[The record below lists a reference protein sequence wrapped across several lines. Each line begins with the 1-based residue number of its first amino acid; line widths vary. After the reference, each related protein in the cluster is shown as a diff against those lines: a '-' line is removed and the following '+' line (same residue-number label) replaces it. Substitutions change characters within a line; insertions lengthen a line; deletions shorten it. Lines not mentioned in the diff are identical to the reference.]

1 MTALVFF
8 VVYAGLA
15 AFLAA
20 TAIRAVMY
28 ARQPLH
34 LRWELYPVPH
44 EPAERVVHGGSYFE
58 EPKWWEKPRT
68 VNRLT
73 ELKFMLSEMLF
84 LKALWEFN
92 RGLWF
97 RSFPFHAG
105 LYLLIASVKL
115 LILSALLTIFWPAAM
130 AGAFGAVLGGLVAV
144 FGALGAFLAMIG
156 AFTLLLKRLRDPDLK
171 NYTAPGDVFN
181 LLFFLAA
188 FGVLAAGYLLRG
200 PDYPGTLALAV
211 ALFTF
216 DTSVQ
221 IPGLMAAGL
230 ILTALLITYIPLTHM
245 AHYVGKYF
253 TYHSIRWDDLPAA
266 QAKEIQQ
273 KIAQYLAY
281 KPHWS
286 APHIRADGKKTWA
299 EIATTNP
306 HAGGQSK

>member
-1 MTALVFF
+1 MTALVFAIL
-8 VVYAGLA
+8 YAGLA

-20 TAIRAVMY
+20 SVVRAVMY

-44 EPAERVVHGGSYFE
+44 EPPERVAHGGSYFE
-58 EPKWWEKPRT
+58 EPGWWKKPRA

-92 RGLWF
+92 RELWF

-130 AGAFGAVLGGLVAV
+130 AGTFGAALGGLVAV
-144 FGALGAFLAMIG
+144 CGALGAFLAVIG
-156 AFTLLLKRLRDPDLK
+156 AFALLLKRLRDPELK
-171 NYTAPGDVFN
+171 NYTAPGDIFN

-188 FGVLAAGYLLRG
+188 FGVLAAGYLMRG

-216 DTSVQ
+216 DTAVR
-221 IPGLMAAGL
+221 IPPLMAAGL

-253 TYHSIRWDDLPAA
+253 TYHAIRWDDLPANRA
-266 QAKEIQQ
+266 QEIQR

-306 HAGGQSK
+306 HAGGQAE